1 MGIFSLI
8 LPFNASLE
16 KIKKEKPGALILS
29 GGPQSVYE
37 TGAPL
42 PDKRIFQENFPVL
55 GICYGAQLMAYL
67 LGGKVRSS
75 SKREYGFAALR
86 ILKDKGILNE
96 IDQNTQ
102 VWMSHGDLVEKLP
115 PGFYFSGTT
124 DNCRVAVIENPEK
137 NLFGVQFHPEVIHTE
152 EGREILAN
160 FLFKIARLQPDWT
173 MESFVDSK
181 VNEIKSLVG
190 NSRVICGLSGGI
202 DSLVTAILI
211 HKAVGDNLV
220 CVLVDNGLL
229 RTGQYRELMSSFDK
243 FSSLK
248 VVGVE
253 ASDLFIGRLKGV
265 ISPERKRKIIGETFI
280 KIFEEEAKKIG
291 GVEFL
296 AQGTIYPDVIESAP
310 VKGPSSSI
318 KSHHNVGGL
327 PRSFKFKLV
336 EPLRELF
343 KDEVRQLAE
352 EMGVPREFI
361 GFHPFPGPGLAVR
374 VIGEVTRERLRLL
387 RQADDLLLQEIRK
400 EKIYDELWQAFA
412 VLLPVK
418 SVGVMGD
425 KRTYQSVVAIRLV
438 QSVDGMTADWYPASP
453 GILSRISN
461 RIINE
466 VNGVNR
472 VVYDIT
478 SKPPGTIEW
487 E

>member
-387 RQADDLLLQEIRK
+387 RQADDLLLQEIRQ

>member
-115 PGFYFSGTT
+115 PGFYSSGTT

-387 RQADDLLLQEIRK
+387 RQADDLLLQEIRQ